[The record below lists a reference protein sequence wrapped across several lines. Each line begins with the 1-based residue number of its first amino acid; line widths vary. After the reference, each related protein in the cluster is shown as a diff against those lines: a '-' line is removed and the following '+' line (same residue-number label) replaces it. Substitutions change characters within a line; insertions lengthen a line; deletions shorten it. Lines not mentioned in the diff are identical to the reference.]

1 MRHGLYFVRKH
12 SEGHV
17 GVCPQLEKNSRSIL
31 KKHGGLPLAIVA
43 IGTLLSRKN
52 EAPIECKKSVRV
64 LQQRCESDSA
74 LISVQKILLLSYNI
88 YLIILNIVSCTQS
101 VFLEDHLIK
110 RVKIVQLQ
118 KAERL
123 DEEKRGLKMEEVA
136 VDYFN
141 ELVNRSM
148 IHAIDR

>member
-1 MRHGLYFVRKH
+1 M
-12 SEGHV
+12 